1 VLTRSWRYRLQAQFA
16 LRVDDNACAA
26 TLAISKA
33 NQPTGDSP
41 QVSAGLVAALI
52 LRCTEQTTEAV
63 VSTKP

>member
-1 VLTRSWRYRLQAQFA
+1 LQAQFA
-16 LRVDDNACAA
+16 LCVDDDACTA

-41 QVSAGLVAALI
+41 QVSAGLVAGNAALI